1 MRVYIANFGRENYEW
16 PECRRRGTVATM
28 NEVNAQ
34 QLWEAGDREAYIT
47 TRMRGKTAAGLT
59 PTRAVAAR
67 WYNLMTIVSETKG
80 DLWIHRDGEK
90 VWWTISNSERPTFER
105 KTEPVGFKRDV
116 IICHK
121 PCAEWSDRSRTGQEL
136 FWRSLHPKAK
146 DFLSTEATLQELS
159 EDYAAYA
166 TALIN
171 GADLSEWHS
180 RPLWQRKN
188 DNAKAQHNPVTSYDK
203 KKIAAYR
210 EASER
215 MALTV
220 LKTVKTANGQK
231 VFRTLKDKEFLFN
244 DQASLEQHI
253 LNLLERQEHRCALT
267 DLPLDYDERGGDKQ
281 FFCSLDRIDSSGH
294 YEPGNLQIVCRFVNF
309 WKGASDDGEF
319 RRLIK
324 EVRAIPSTE

>member
-1 MRVYIANFGRENYEW
+1 
-16 PECRRRGTVATM
+16 M
-28 NEVNAQ
+28 NEVTAQ
-34 QLWEAGDREAYIT
+34 QLWEARDREAYIFS
-47 TRMRGKTAAGLT
+47 RMQGRTAAGLT

-67 WYNLMTIVSETKG
+67 WYNLMTIVSETSG
-80 DLWIHRDGEK
+80 DVWIHRDGEK
-90 VWWTISNSERPTFER
+90 VWWTISTSEQPTFER
-105 KTEPVGFKRDV
+105 KREPVGLERDV
-116 IICHK
+116 IACHK
-121 PCAEWSDRSRTGQEL
+121 PCAGWSDRSRTGQEL

-166 TALIN
+166 TALID

-180 RPLWQRKN
+180 RALWRRKN
-188 DNAKAQHNPVTSYDK
+188 DNATTQHSPVTIYDEK
-203 KKIAAYR
+203 RKAAYR

-220 LKTVKTANGQK
+220 LRTVNTANGQE
-231 VFRTLKDKEFLFN
+231 VVRILKDKRFLFN
-244 DQASLEQHI
+244 DQTSLEGFI
-253 LNLLERQEHRCALT
+253 LDLAERQEHRCALT
-267 DLPLDYDERGGDKQ
+267 DLQLDYDERGGDKE

-309 WKGASDDGEF
+309 WKGDRDDGEF

-324 EVRAIPSTE
+324 AVRTVQSLD